1 MKTIEVK
8 LNIAENIL
16 ISLNQ
21 NVEEF
26 EKHLRLSS
34 ALELFKSHK
43 LSLGKAAELAKMS
56 RRDFMAELNKHKIPI
71 IDYPPEELEKELE
84 IFET

>member
-1 MKTIEVK
+1 MLEIK
-8 LNIAENIL
+8 LNISENLL

-26 EKHLRLSS
+26 EQQLRLAS

-43 LSLGKAAELAKMS
+43 LSLGKAAELAELS
-56 RRDFMAELNKHKIPI
+56 RIDFMFELGKRKIPI
-71 IDYPPEELEKELE
+71 IDYPPEDLEKELE
-84 IFET
+84 VFES